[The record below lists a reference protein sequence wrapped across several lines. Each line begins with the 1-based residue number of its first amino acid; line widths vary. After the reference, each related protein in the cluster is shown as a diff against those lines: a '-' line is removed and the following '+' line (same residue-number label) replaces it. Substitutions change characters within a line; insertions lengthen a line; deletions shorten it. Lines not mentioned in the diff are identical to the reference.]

1 MPLHQRGESGFIPM
15 PDKTV
20 EQLAVRNGGLGDVD
34 DLANVA
40 KDGAQRCAR
49 HVHGPPGNPFLY
61 MILPAETRLLSVF
74 SKESWNILHKIGV
87 MLKSKVPSTSGS
99 FLSQENRAS
108 RIQGMPN

>member
-1 MPLHQRGESGFIPM
+1 
-15 PDKTV
+15 
-20 EQLAVRNGGLGDVD
+20 
-34 DLANVA
+34 
-40 KDGAQRCAR
+40 
-49 HVHGPPGNPFLY
+49 